1 MMRKTKTEETKFT
14 YQKNI
19 PESTA
24 LGNEAEAIISLISQL
39 TEDLEAVNEK
49 AEKQIQDIDEQI
61 KSLQK
66 EKELLIARTGRNFRV
81 IENMRKNLNEE

>member
-1 MMRKTKTEETKFT
+1 MMRKTEEVKFT

-49 AEKQIQDIDEQI
+49 AGKQIQDIEEQI

-66 EKELLIARTGRNFRV
+66 EKELLIARTGKNFRV